1 MSWTADLDPHFDR
14 LWTEFESGLAARQ
27 VLDTRSRLLV
37 LIGECVVLGETDDVV
52 SFTQQALDAG
62 VPATDIHELM
72 LQACTYAGRP
82 VVRRSLNAF
91 ADVLIDRGRIDELR
105 QAAIPASGP
114 TAPRSRE
121 LEQPSWRILPENRER
136 VEALMQKYGWQ
147 GIGTGLR
154 TQPTHH
160 VQGVSFMDSLDE
172 DYTRLWLNLIYAGMY
187 SRGVLDDKTRTLCM
201 IGECLA
207 LQSHAQTENH
217 MRNALVL
224 GARPQEV
231 LEVVWQSSQL
241 VGMPRSLWGRE
252 ILQRILA
259 ENGKS
264 STSGGEHVARVR

>member
-1 MSWTADLDPHFDR
+1 MSWTADLDPHYDR
-14 LWTEFESGLAARQ
+14 LWSEFERGLAARQ

-52 SFTQQALDAG
+52 GLTEQALDAG
-62 VPATDIHELM
+62 VPAADIHEVM

-82 VVRRSLNAF
+82 VVRHSLNAF
-91 ADVLIDRGRIDELR
+91 ADVLAKHGRIEELR
-105 QAAIPASGP
+105 SHHLPASGP
-114 TAPRSRE
+114 TTPRSRE
-121 LEQPSWRILPENRER
+121 AEQAGWQVSAENRPR
-136 VEALMQKYGWQ
+136 VDALMEKYGWR
-147 GIGTGLR
+147 GISTGLR

-160 VQGVSFMDSLDE
+160 VQGVTFMDSLDE

-217 MRNALVL
+217 MRNALLL
-224 GARPQEV
+224 GATPQEV

-252 ILQRILA
+252 ILQRILS
-259 ENGKS
+259 EERGNP
-264 STSGGEHVARVR
+264 

>member
-1 MSWTADLDPHFDR
+1 
-14 LWTEFESGLAARQ
+14 
-27 VLDTRSRLLV
+27 
-37 LIGECVVLGETDDVV
+37 
-52 SFTQQALDAG
+52 
-62 VPATDIHELM
+62 M

-82 VVRRSLNAF
+82 VVRHSLNAF

-105 QAAIPASGP
+105 RAAVPASGP

-121 LEQPSWRILPENRER
+121 AEQAGWHIQPEDRER
-136 VEALMQKYGWQ
+136 VEALMHRYGWQ
-147 GIGTGLR
+147 GISTGLR

-160 VQGVSFMDSLDE
+160 VQGVTFMDRLDE

-207 LQSHAQTENH
+207 LQSHPQTENH
-217 MRNALVL
+217 MRNALLL
-224 GARPQEV
+224 GATREEV

-252 ILQRILA
+252 ILQRVLA
-259 ENGKS
+259 EDGKS
-264 STSGGEHVARVR
+264 SSRADA

>member
-14 LWTEFESGLAARQ
+14 LWTEFERGLAARQ

-52 SFTQQALDAG
+52 SFAQQALDAG

-82 VVRRSLNAF
+82 VVRHSLNAF
-91 ADVLIDRGRIDELR
+91 ADMLVNRGRIEELR

-121 LEQPSWRILPENRER
+121 LEQASWRILPEDRER
-136 VEALMQKYGWQ
+136 VEELMQKYGWQ
-147 GIGTGLR
+147 GISTGLR

-160 VQGVSFMDSLDE
+160 VQGVFFMDSLDE
-172 DYTRLWLNLIYAGMY
+172 DYTRLWLDLIYAGMY

-217 MRNALVL
+217 MRNALLL
-224 GARPQEV
+224 GATAEEV

-259 ENGKS
+259 EDGKS
-264 STSGGEHVARVR
+264 SGVAGDGRVR

>member
-14 LWTEFESGLAARQ
+14 LWSEFEHGLAVRG
-27 VLDTRSRLLV
+27 VLDPRSRQLV
-37 LIGECVVLGETDDVV
+37 LIGECVVLGETEDVV
-52 SFTQQALDAG
+52 SFTEQALDAG
-62 VPATDIHELM
+62 VPAADIHEIM

-82 VVRRSLNAF
+82 VVRHSLNAF
-91 ADVLIDRGRIDELR
+91 ADVLINRGRLDELR
-105 QAAIPASGP
+105 RAALPSSGP
-114 TAPRSRE
+114 TTPRSRDV
-121 LEQPSWRILPENRER
+121 EQASWHIRPEDRER
-136 VEALMQKYGWQ
+136 VETLMHRYGWQ
-147 GIGTGLR
+147 GISTGLR

-160 VQGVSFMDSLDE
+160 VQGVTFMDSLDE

-217 MRNALVL
+217 MRNALLL
-224 GARPQEV
+224 GATPREV

-259 ENGKS
+259 EDG
-264 STSGGEHVARVR
+264 TVGGGR